1 MDCLATI
8 TSSMRWCEGRKQR
21 EGFDCDL
28 SVRNQSKEDVLIA
41 QRQSNSGAVRVQYGA
56 VPYRLNKVGEIEVLL
71 LTSRTRRRWIIPKGW
86 PIKGLK
92 PAKSAAREAFEEAG
106 VRGVISGKP
115 LGRFT
120 YDKELDEDGCLVA
133 CEVIVFSLA
142 VKRQLKAWPEIE
154 QRETRWVLAREAA
167 SLTDEDGL
175 RPLLEAFSITME
187 AKRKPSP
194 KERTKRTKVFK

>member
-1 MDCLATI
+1 M
-8 TSSMRWCEGRKQR
+8 
-21 EGFDCDL
+21 
-28 SVRNQSKEDVLIA
+28 
-41 QRQSNSGAVRVQYGA
+41 
-56 VPYRLNKVGEIEVLL
+56 PYRLNKVGEVEVLL

-106 VRGVISGKP
+106 VRGVVSGKP

-120 YDKELDEDGCLVA
+120 YDKKIDEDGCLI
-133 CEVIVFSLA
+133 EVTVFSLA
-142 VKRQLKAWPEIE
+142 MKRQLKSWPEIE

-175 RPLLEAFSITME
+175 RPILEAFSIKMA
-187 AKRKPSP
+187 AKRKPNP
-194 KERTKRTKVFK
+194 KRRAKKTKASK